1 MLSLSEQ
8 ATLNFY
14 QWEYQGRGYYLFGTP
29 VHIEPRYL
37 PFHHAN
43 LSHDEYID
51 DGEIPSLFNQIV
63 SIFDTPKQKK
73 QTKEVIIEAN
83 FLSVDE
89 VPNLCGISVSFPKGY
104 DISSAITTEFLNMLS
119 FSEHNISF
127 EIIGTYDSISI
138 QIVSSIN
145 DMVRIES
152 QLKAYFPLVIL
163 KPIDT
168 NNLGFDDTQTIA
180 ICDFGLQNEFVRP
193 IQISQSFS
201 IDPLT
206 SIIASLDTLKTND
219 VVVFQIIF
227 KGVTAPWS
235 HDIPYAVSD
244 GSGGSFFSDSPEM
257 VSCAKEKVSQPLFSA
272 VMRIASQGAD
282 DHRSQYLASEFARNI
297 SSVSR
302 SNFNS
307 LIPISNEGYDY
318 DFHKYNLLDR
328 ISNRFGMILNSKELS
343 TFVHYPN
350 KTVVSSKLGIQGGMT
365 KRVPQEYINGKYI
378 LGVNHHHGESNIVG
392 LNDQARLRH
401 THIIGSTGVGKS
413 TLIANMMIEDM
424 KHGNGCCL
432 FDPHGDIIED
442 ILLRVPEHRKD
453 DVILI
458 DPSNFDFPIG
468 FNLLHA
474 TTEAEKMV
482 LSSDLV
488 SAFKRYATSWG
499 DNMSAVLSQAVNTFL
514 ESSHG
519 GTLIELKRFLLEDNF
534 RRDFLEHVDDPSI
547 HYYWNNEYQ
556 FVRKGIAPLLTRI
569 DTFLRP
575 KIIRYMFAQKQGVDF
590 KACIEQKK
598 IVLIKLSQ
606 GLIGEDNSY
615 LLGSLFLSKFNQ
627 VAQGRQQLSKEQ
639 RHPYY
644 IYLDEFQNFMTKSI
658 TSILSGARKYG
669 LGLILAH
676 QELAQI
682 DDPKILNSVISNPYV
697 RICFRL
703 GDRDAKQLENGFS
716 SFEASDLQSLGI
728 GQAIIR
734 IGSSQHDCN
743 LATERLSETSD
754 ISNIIRQ
761 SIIEHSQKTY
771 GKPRKEID
779 ELLERLLPKKGS
791 NHKDKVVTKTQKEEV
806 KEGSQPQVTKEQTTV
821 IKDDENDRNDITRTS
836 ISEAEK
842 KKLIEDEEVSMRN
855 RDHSYLQNL
864 IKKIGQERNF
874 ISTIEKET
882 KEGGRIDITLEKGAV
897 RIAFEISI
905 TNTPQYEV
913 KNIKKCL
920 NNGYLPV
927 VMISKNKHHLDKIEA
942 LAKQKL
948 SVKDFSH
955 VLFIQPDRIAE
966 VLDGIDVNTQP
977 RQEVIKGFRI
987 TTEVNAAPS
996 TDGKSIREQIVKLL
1010 SKKK

>member
-1 MLSLSEQ
+1 
-8 ATLNFY
+8 
-14 QWEYQGRGYYLFGTP
+14 
-29 VHIEPRYL
+29 
-37 PFHHAN
+37 
-43 LSHDEYID
+43 
-51 DGEIPSLFNQIV
+51 
-63 SIFDTPKQKK
+63 
-73 QTKEVIIEAN
+73 
-83 FLSVDE
+83 
-89 VPNLCGISVSFPKGY
+89 
-104 DISSAITTEFLNMLS
+104 MLS

-145 DMVRIES
+145 DMVRIKS
-152 QLKAYFPLVIL
+152 QLKAYFPLAIL
-163 KPIDT
+163 KPTDT
-168 NNLGFDDTQTIA
+168 DSLGFDDNRTIA
-180 ICDFGLQNEFVRP
+180 ICDFGLHNEFVRP
-193 IQISQSFS
+193 IHIPQSFS

-206 SIIASLDTLKTND
+206 SIIATLDTLRTND
-219 VVVFQIIF
+219 LVVFQMIF

-235 HDIPYAVSD
+235 RDIPYAVSD

-257 VSCAKEKVSQPLFSA
+257 LSCAKEKISQPLFSV

-282 DHRSQYLASEFARNI
+282 DHRSQYLASELARSI
-297 SSVSR
+297 SKVSR

-307 LIPISNEGYDY
+307 LIPLSNEGYDY

-328 ISNRFGMILNSKELS
+328 ISNRFGMILNSSELT

-350 KTVVSSKLGIQGGMT
+350 KTIVSSKLGIQGGMT
-365 KRVPQEYINGKYI
+365 KRVTEEYINKKYT
-378 LGVNHHHGESNIVG
+378 LGINHHHGESHIVG
-392 LNDQARLRH
+392 VNDEARLRH

-432 FDPHGDIIED
+432 FDPHGDIVED
-442 ILLRVPEHRKD
+442 VLLRIPEHRKD

-458 DPSNFDFPIG
+458 DPSNLDFPIG

-499 DNMSAVLSQAVNTFL
+499 DKIASVLSQAINAFL
-514 ESSHG
+514 ENSEG
-519 GTLIELKRFLLEDNF
+519 GTLIELKRFLLEDTF
-534 RRDFLEHVDDPSI
+534 RKEFLQNVDDPSI
-547 HYYWNNEYQ
+547 HYYWDNEYQ
-556 FVRKGIAPLLTRI
+556 YAKRGIAPLLTRI

-575 KIIRYMFAQKQGVDF
+575 KVIRYMFAQKQGVDF

-598 IVLIKLSQ
+598 IILIKLSQ

-682 DDPKILNSVISNPYV
+682 DDPKILNSVISNPYI

-716 SFEASDLQSLGI
+716 SFEASDLQSLGT

-734 IGSSQHDCN
+734 IGSSNKDCN
-743 LATERLSETSD
+743 ISTQMLAEVNDTST
-754 ISNIIRQ
+754 IIRE
-761 SIIEHSQKTY
+761 SIIENSQKNY
-771 GKPRKEID
+771 GKPKEEID
-779 ELLERLLPKKGS
+779 EILELLLPKRS
-791 NHKDKVVTKTQKEEV
+791 VNHKEKTVTKIQEKEP
-806 KEGSQPQVTKEQTTV
+806 KEDSQPQVTKEQTPIV
-821 IKDDENDRNDITRTS
+821 NEVKDDSNDEVRTS

-842 KKLIEDEEVSMRN
+842 KKLIEDEEVSLRN
-855 RDHSYLQNL
+855 RDHSYLQNV

-882 KEGGRIDITLEKGAV
+882 KEGGRIDITLEKDAIK
-897 RIAFEISI
+897 IAFEISI
-905 TNTPQYEV
+905 TNKPQYEV

-948 SVKDFSH
+948 SEKDFSQ

-966 VLDGIDVNTQP
+966 VLDSIDVNTQT

-987 TTEVNAAPS
+987 TTEINATPS

-1010 SKKK
+1010 TKKK